1 MENTPENLPFI
12 SEEMKNDDYRIFS
25 DQERN
30 DLIVKYTLF
39 IQEQLSFHPRPVTVF
54 MKKDP
59 YGFYSFRGMFE
70 FEKRIEEP
78 RGPKRKHTSFF
89 EARNFSDFSLKK
101 FKEDVVDSK
110 EKSTVDDFK
119 KALYIRIWNTGFT
132 DEEIL
137 CALLPNHRELV
148 VSDLW
153 RDNTLTIPPE
163 FIDELF
169 NEMNFKGGYP
179 TSSRIKRVSGN
190 TGTKG

>member
-1 MENTPENLPFI
+1 MENVPENLPFI

-39 IQEQLSFHPRPVTVF
+39 IQEQLSFRPKPVVIF

-70 FEKRIEEP
+70 FEKRI
-78 RGPKRKHTSFF
+78 
-89 EARNFSDFSLKK
+89 
-101 FKEDVVDSK
+101 DVVDSK

-119 KALYIRIWNTGFT
+119 KALHIRIWNSGFT

-137 CALLPNHRELV
+137 CAILPNHRELV

-153 RDNTLTIPPE
+153 KDNMLDIPPE

-190 TGTKG
+190 TENKG